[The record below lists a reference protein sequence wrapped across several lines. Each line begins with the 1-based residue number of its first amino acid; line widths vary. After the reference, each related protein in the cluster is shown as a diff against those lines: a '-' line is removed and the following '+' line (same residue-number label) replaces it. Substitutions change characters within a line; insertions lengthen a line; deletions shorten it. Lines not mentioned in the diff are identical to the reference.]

1 MSAITRLLNKTPQTS
16 KDLWLKIK
24 ADVRE
29 YEGLDDGVL
38 ALDDM
43 IAEKPYSD
51 ENDIIAWHYDH
62 SKGRTVKGINIL
74 TAMVRYGDVR
84 LPIAY
89 EVIEKTIRYS
99 DLQTKK
105 ERRKSS
111 FTKNDLFLKLL
122 NVAIRND
129 LKFAYVLADRWFS
142 SQSNMSYIHNVG
154 KKFIMGIKSNRC
166 VALTEKDK
174 ENGKYQQLKQI
185 SLEDGIPQTVYL
197 KGMAFKVQVMK
208 KTFKNEN
215 GKESVLYLV
224 TNDLSNKFA
233 QNSIYLS
240 SQQATRYFGKLPL
253 RVVMRFVFFRSKL
266 RGIRPL
272 AIDGQPILDTYKKRW
287 SIEEFHKSVKQNS
300 SFEKSPTRIVTSQL
314 NHIYYSILGFCRL
327 ERLKLKK
334 SLNHFAI
341 KYKLILR
348 ANQIALQELRSMV

>member
-1 MSAITRLLNKTPQTS
+1 MLNLADIYTDYLIAQNKHATATGLADLMPDELSHDQITRLLNKTPQTS

-74 TAMVRYGDVR
+74 TAMVRYRDVR

-224 TNDLSNKFA
+224 TNDLS
-233 QNSIYLS
+233 
-240 SQQATRYFGKLPL
+240 
-253 RVVMRFVFFRSKL
+253 
-266 RGIRPL
+266 
-272 AIDGQPILDTYKKRW
+272 IDGQPILDTYKKRW

>member
-1 MSAITRLLNKTPQTS
+1 MLNLADIYTDYLIAQNKHATATGLADLMPDELSHDQITRLLNKTPQTS

-111 FTKNDLFLKLL
+111 FTKRKRRYLG
-122 NVAIRND
+122 RY
-129 LKFAYVLADRWFS
+129 FAHPMMQNRRAKRDDYKPSAVRVT
-142 SQSNMSYIHNVG
+142 Q
-154 KKFIMGIKSNRC
+154 RC
-166 VALTEKDK
+166 V
-174 ENGKYQQLKQI
+174 
-185 SLEDGIPQTVYL
+185 P
-197 KGMAFKVQVMK
+197 
-208 KTFKNEN
+208 
-215 GKESVLYLV
+215 
-224 TNDLSNKFA
+224 
-233 QNSIYLS
+233 
-240 SQQATRYFGKLPL
+240 
-253 RVVMRFVFFRSKL
+253 
-266 RGIRPL
+266 
-272 AIDGQPILDTYKKRW
+272 
-287 SIEEFHKSVKQNS
+287 
-300 SFEKSPTRIVTSQL
+300 
-314 NHIYYSILGFCRL
+314 
-327 ERLKLKK
+327 
-334 SLNHFAI
+334 
-341 KYKLILR
+341 
-348 ANQIALQELRSMV
+348 

>member
-1 MSAITRLLNKTPQTS
+1 MLSTP
-16 KDLWLKIK
+16 WL
-24 ADVRE
+24 AA
-29 YEGLDDGVL
+29 EGLDDGVL

-74 TAMVRYGDVR
+74 TAMVRYGDVS

-185 SLEDGIPQTVYL
+185 SRKRRYL
-197 KGMAFKVQVMK
+197 G
-208 KTFKNEN
+208 
-215 GKESVLYLV
+215 
-224 TNDLSNKFA
+224 
-233 QNSIYLS
+233 
-240 SQQATRYFGKLPL
+240 RYFAHPMMQNRRAKRDDYKPSAV
-253 RVVMRFVFFRSKL
+253 RVTQRCV
-266 RGIRPL
+266 P
-272 AIDGQPILDTYKKRW
+272 
-287 SIEEFHKSVKQNS
+287 
-300 SFEKSPTRIVTSQL
+300 
-314 NHIYYSILGFCRL
+314 
-327 ERLKLKK
+327 
-334 SLNHFAI
+334 
-341 KYKLILR
+341 
-348 ANQIALQELRSMV
+348 

>member
-1 MSAITRLLNKTPQTS
+1 M
-16 KDLWLKIK
+16 
-24 ADVRE
+24 
-29 YEGLDDGVL
+29 
-38 ALDDM
+38 
-43 IAEKPYSD
+43 
-51 ENDIIAWHYDH
+51 
-62 SKGRTVKGINIL
+62 
-74 TAMVRYGDVR
+74 
-84 LPIAY
+84 
-89 EVIEKTIRYS
+89 
-99 DLQTKK
+99 
-105 ERRKSS
+105 
-111 FTKNDLFLKLL
+111 
-122 NVAIRND
+122 
-129 LKFAYVLADRWFS
+129 LADRWFS

-224 TNDLSNKFA
+224 TNKFA

-272 AIDGQPILDTYKKRW
+272 AI
-287 SIEEFHKSVKQNS
+287 
-300 SFEKSPTRIVTSQL
+300 EKIFKP
-314 NHIYYSILGFCRL
+314 FCN
-327 ERLKLKK
+327 K
-334 SLNHFAI
+334 I
-341 KYKLILR
+341 
-348 ANQIALQELRSMV
+348 